1 MNIYKQQM
9 VESELARV
17 SVLVTDYLLTAAGF
31 AGFAPADLKE
41 GALRYFQ
48 LKKKCIR
55 PALLLNSCAAAGG
68 DMKHAL
74 PAAAAVE
81 AFHTWTLVH
90 DDIIDNDDLR
100 REARTVHR
108 HFAAKAL
115 SSGLSAKLSE
125 EYGRCVAILAGD
137 ILQGFAVTLM
147 ARLAQNKVPPAV
159 VIALIT
165 EIEGRLI
172 NDVMEGETVDVQLS
186 FTKPGNVTEKQV
198 LQMLAKKTASL
209 LSFSCRAGAVIG
221 TGRLNH
227 KYADAVSDYAYY
239 AGLAFQ
245 LQDDILGITGDQ
257 KKLGK
262 PVGSDIRE
270 GKRTLIV
277 LEAFKKADRKQA
289 ALLKRVLGN
298 PSADSGDVE
307 AVKDVF
313 VKLGA
318 ISRTQ
323 KKAAAFIEKSIGCL
337 DILPASRHKE
347 FLSNL
352 AEYIVDRNR

>member
-1 MNIYKQQM
+1 MNMQKQKM

-17 SVLVTDYLLTAAGF
+17 SVLVTDYLLDAAGSS
-31 AGFAPADLKE
+31 GFAPADLKE

-68 DMKHAL
+68 NMKQAL

-100 REARTVHR
+100 REALTVHR
-108 HFAAKAL
+108 YFAEKTAVF
-115 SSGLSAKLSE
+115 GLSAKLSE

-159 VIALIT
+159 VIALIA
-165 EIEGRLI
+165 ELEGRLI

-198 LQMLAKKTASL
+198 LQMLAKKTAAL

-221 TGRLNH
+221 TGKLNH
-227 KYADAVSDYAYY
+227 KYADAVSNYAYY

-277 LEAFKKADRKQA
+277 LEAFKRADKKQT

-298 PSADSGDVE
+298 PGADSNDVT
-307 AVKDVF
+307 AVKDIF
-313 VKLGA
+313 VSLGA
-318 ISRTQ
+318 VSKTQ
-323 KKAAAFIEKSIGCL
+323 EKAMAFIKKSVKYL

-347 FLSNL
+347 FLSAL